1 MITTKII
8 KLYFIKTTISIT
20 RLFIVFF
27 ILLATGCVANRTTT
41 AQDIAK
47 QGHLSEQ
54 IIETP
59 EFNFLTWQ
67 RINAPSQPLT
77 IYIEGDGLAWI
88 SRYQPSADPTP
99 KNPVALRLAALDP
112 GSNVVY
118 IARPC
123 QYIGVGSNPACQV
136 PYWTN
141 RRFSAEVINAMSTA
155 IDKIKQSTSATK
167 IQLVGY
173 SGGGAVAA
181 LLAAQRKDI
190 LSLRTVAGYL
200 DIEYVNQLHHVS
212 PMPDSLNPINKA
224 NKLAL
229 IPQIHFSGAHDT
241 LITPEVALRF
251 IRHTGNSC
259 ARVVLVPG
267 MTHQGPWETQWLHLL
282 KQKPEC
288 GKGGK

>member
-1 MITTKII
+1 MIKKDFGIY
-8 KLYFIKTTISIT
+8 KLQKGQFW
-20 RLFIVFF
+20 
-27 ILLATGCVANRTTT
+27 ILLYAFLITGCTTNNLTT

-47 QGHLSEQ
+47 KGQLTEKVVV
-54 IIETP
+54 TP
-59 EFNFLTWQ
+59 EFSFLTWQ

-88 SRYQPSADPTP
+88 SRYQPSSDPTP

-123 QYIGVGSNPACQV
+123 QYIGVGSNPTCQV
-136 PYWTN
+136 PYWTSK
-141 RRFSAEVINAMSTA
+141 RFSADVINAMSEA
-155 IDKIKQSTSATK
+155 IDKIKQSAFATQ

-181 LLAAQRKDI
+181 LLAEQRKDI

-241 LITPEVALRF
+241 LIPPEVAQRF
-251 IRHTGNSC
+251 TQQTGGSC
-259 ARVVLVPG
+259 ARAVLVPG